1 MFRLMGGRARTGMAN
16 SSRNRQRGLDGISN
30 LHKCPQ
36 KPLNV
41 VEATKTAEWVA
52 KGPCGR
58 PEWPSRMSGC
68 RHVALGENAL
78 KIGVLHSSNKPPGG
92 PR

>member
-30 LHKCPQ
+30 LHRCPQ
-36 KPLNV
+36 TPLNE

-58 PEWPSRMSGC
+58 PEWPSRTSGC
-68 RHVALGENAL
+68 RYVALGENAL
-78 KIGVLHSSNKPPGG
+78 KIGVLHSFNEPPAG